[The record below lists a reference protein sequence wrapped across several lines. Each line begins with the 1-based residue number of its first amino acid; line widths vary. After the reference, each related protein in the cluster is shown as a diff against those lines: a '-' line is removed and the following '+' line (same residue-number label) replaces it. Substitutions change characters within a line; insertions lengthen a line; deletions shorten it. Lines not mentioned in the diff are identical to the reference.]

1 MIHTL
6 IRHDR
11 NVLASL
17 KDLEELKSLPSA
29 VVAIVLSLEREV
41 VQTLT
46 TSLQLQHFGWPGEV

>member
-29 VVAIVLSLEREV
+29 VVVVVLSLEREV

-46 TSLQLQHFGWPGEV
+46 ALQLQHFGWPGEV